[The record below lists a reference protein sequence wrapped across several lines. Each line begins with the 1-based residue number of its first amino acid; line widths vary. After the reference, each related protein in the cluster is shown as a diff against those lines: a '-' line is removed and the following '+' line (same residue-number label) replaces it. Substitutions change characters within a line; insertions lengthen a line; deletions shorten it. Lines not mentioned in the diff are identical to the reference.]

1 MPAQRLKPTSAERLA
16 CAHST
21 RGHAGGSRDRT
32 NAPDHRPCGH
42 APPPGPPRPS
52 PLATGLSAAAV
63 LRAQG
68 RTFSSRL
75 GLLLRAGPIRPMLPF
90 IRTTASLP
98 SLAAH
103 PRFRNLAPC
112 APRVRAKPLRA
123 RPLRQVL
130 GGLRVSRLPRR
141 GLGPWAFRLGPCVL
155 GRASWVLGLGPW
167 AKQKAAGFHRRPN
180 HVRVDWFGA
189 CTPLRTARTRQH
201 PQGRKPIAW
210 PSCSASGSPPWGA
223 SFGSLTRD

>member
-1 MPAQRLKPTSAERLA
+1 M
-16 CAHST
+16 
-21 RGHAGGSRDRT
+21 
-32 NAPDHRPCGH
+32 
-42 APPPGPPRPS
+42 
-52 PLATGLSAAAV
+52 
-63 LRAQG
+63 
-68 RTFSSRL
+68 
-75 GLLLRAGPIRPMLPF
+75 RAGPGTGPARRITAPVAMPPPPAPPARHAVRPSRRVVGRSRPSRARPDLFVQARAAAEGRAIRPMLPF

-103 PRFRNLAPC
+103 PRFRNPAPC
-112 APRVRAKPLRA
+112 APRPLRA
-123 RPLRQVL
+123 SPARQASAPGPGGIAKSRAFRDEVL
-130 GGLRVSRLPRR
+130 GLGLYV
-141 GLGPWAFRLGPCVL
+141 LGHASWAVRLG
-155 GRASWVLGLGPW
+155 SWVLGLGPW

-189 CTPLRTARTRQH
+189 CTPLRTARTQQH

>member
-1 MPAQRLKPTSAERLA
+1 MPAQRSKPTSAERLA

-21 RGHAGGSRDRT
+21 RGHAGGSRDRA
-32 NAPDHRPCGH
+32 NAPDHRPCGK
-42 APPPGPPRPS
+42 PRPTPPGPPRRS
-52 PLATGLSAAAV
+52 PLATGLSAEAV

-75 GLLLRAGPIRPMLPF
+75 GLLPKAGPIRPMLPF

-141 GLGPWAFRLGPCVL
+141 GLGPWALRLGPCVL

-167 AKQKAAGFHRRPN
+167 ALGLGPNKKPPVFTGGQIMCVSTGSGLVRPSEQPEHN
-180 HVRVDWFGA
+180 STHKGES
-189 CTPLRTARTRQH
+189 Q
-201 PQGRKPIAW
+201 
-210 PSCSASGSPPWGA
+210 
-223 SFGSLTRD
+223 

>member
-1 MPAQRLKPTSAERLA
+1 MPAQRSKPTLAERLA

-21 RGHAGGSRDRT
+21 RGHAGGSRDRA
-32 NAPDHRPCGH
+32 NAPDHRPCGKP
-42 APPPGPPRPS
+42 PPPGPPRPS

-75 GLLLRAGPIRPMLPF
+75 GLLLKAGPIRPMLPF

-130 GGLRVSRLPRR
+130 GGLRVPRLPRR
-141 GLGPWAFRLGPCVL
+141 GLGPWALRLGPCVL
-155 GRASWVLGLGPW
+155 GRPLICALGLWPCALSLGPWALGLGPN
-167 AKQKAAGFHRRPN
+167 KKPPVFTGGQIMCVSTGSGLVRPSEQPEHN
-180 HVRVDWFGA
+180 STHKGES
-189 CTPLRTARTRQH
+189 H
-201 PQGRKPIAW
+201 
-210 PSCSASGSPPWGA
+210 
-223 SFGSLTRD
+223 